1 MKKIGKSK
9 SNEIKYKL
17 FESRSMIEQKN
28 IYFLHDGIKKI
39 QVSKI

>member
-9 SNEIKYKL
+9 LNEIKYRL
-17 FESRSMIEQKN
+17 EIIWMSMIEQKN
-28 IYFLHDGIKKI
+28 IYNGIKKI